1 MFGIFKSRKSKQAP
15 AIPTL
20 LNVTI
25 GRAVEVERLAYEFWP
40 DDCLVELDSSTLEI
54 VAQGQC
60 DLGEG
65 AHLHRFYPDS
75 DSCLLQMQGG
85 DGVDDTTVEE
95 IVIWS
100 YLDVLYP
107 SSDAAWS
114 QIAESIRQTKISLPK
129 HGVTYDRVW
138 FDGSTGPEDPI
149 TYWETVN
156 DDLSGD
162 RSRRIFQTAMLFG
175 RSLSDGGD
183 EMLLVNMEEPEDG
196 DRCVSYMVGRSL
208 TQHQIRA

>member
-1 MFGIFKSRKSKQAP
+1 MFGLFKGRKSNQGPSVP
-15 AIPTL
+15 AM

-40 DDCLVELDSSTLEI
+40 DDCLVELGSPTLEI

-65 AHLHRFYPDS
+65 AYLHRFYPNN

-95 IVIWS
+95 IVLWT
-100 YLDVLYP
+100 YLDVQYP
-107 SSDAAWS
+107 SSDSGWS
-114 QIAESIRQTKISLPK
+114 QIKEAMRQTKFTIPK
-129 HGVTYDRVW
+129 HGVSYDRVW

-149 TYWETVN
+149 TYWETVHDN
-156 DDLSGD
+156 LSGNE
-162 RSRRIFQTAMLFG
+162 SRRIFQNAMLFG
-175 RSLSDGGD
+175 RELTDGGD

-196 DRCVSYMVGRSL
+196 DRCVSYMVGRAL
-208 TQHQIRA
+208 TQYQIRA